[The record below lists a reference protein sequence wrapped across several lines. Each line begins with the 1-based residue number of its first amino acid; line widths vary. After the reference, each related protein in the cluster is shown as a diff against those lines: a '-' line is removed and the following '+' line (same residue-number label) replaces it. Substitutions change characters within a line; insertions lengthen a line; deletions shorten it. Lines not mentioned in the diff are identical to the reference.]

1 MDIFGKKQQRYDLCE
16 RYVRRLERSDSLL
29 DLFSLHRQ
37 IWDSGIR
44 NANIGPCEY
53 GMFRTEDISRMKP
66 DEVFL
71 GNIFGLF
78 TLPLPQWIGTA
89 EEPLVIQQYRDHLIS
104 NVRQQQSLIYD
115 SGLCRE
121 SICKAIADASGGL
134 VDQRL
139 VRILDSTMEMNRL
152 QKFIFMIDNQ
162 RLVSNFVVASGGPK
176 TDLLLLPK
184 DWMKGQAV
192 PSAFRVHEI
201 PVWKDHRFPEFNFK
215 VSRENI
221 AGRLKTSFSRE
232 NENYMQQSKSNQV
245 SRGLK
250 R

>member
-1 MDIFGKKQQRYDLCE
+1 MDIFGKKQQRYELCD
-16 RYVRRLERSDSLL
+16 RFIRRLERSDSLL

-53 GMFRTEDISRMKP
+53 GMFRTQNISSMMP
-66 DEVFL
+66 EEVYL
-71 GNIFGLF
+71 GNISGLF

-89 EEPLVIQQYRDHLIS
+89 EEPIIMQQYREHLIS
-104 NVRQQQSLIYD
+104 NVKQQQSLVYD
-115 SGLCRE
+115 SGLCRD
-121 SICKAIADASGGL
+121 SICKAIADASGGK
-134 VDQRL
+134 VDVGL
-139 VRILDSTMEMNRL
+139 VRILDSSMEMNRL
-152 QKFIFMIDNQ
+152 QNFIFMIDGQ
-162 RLVSNFVVASGGPK
+162 RRTSNFVVASGGPK

-192 PSAFRVHEI
+192 TSAFRVHEI

-221 AGRLKTSFSRE
+221 AGKLKTSFSRE
-232 NENYMQQSKSNQV
+232 NENIQKQSKSNQQ
-245 SRGLK
+245 SRGI
-250 R
+250 RR